1 MEKIIWIDTR
11 QKPKQWDWLKEEFK
25 SLGFKIKDD
34 KPMTYGDYCMPPNL
48 SLLVDTKYDILE
60 IVGNVIQQHE
70 RFVRELE
77 GAYEMGAKLYIL
89 ILDENVKCIE
99 DLNKWE
105 NPRTKLWAIQR
116 ARAIKKGTDYRKQPP
131 TSGKQLAKILTTM
144 QEKYHTEFLFCKK
157 EECLYK
163 IIELLTPNQEKEIR

>member
-1 MEKIIWIDTR
+1 MSKIIWCDTR
-11 QKPKQWDWLKEEFK
+11 QKPKQWDWLKEIFTTK
-25 SLGFKIKDD
+25 GYQIKDD

-48 SLLVDTKYDILE
+48 SVLVDTKYDIME

-70 RFVRELE
+70 RFTRELQ
-77 GAYEMGAKLYIL
+77 GAYDMGAKLYIL
-89 ILDENVKCIE
+89 ILDEKVRCIE

-116 ARAIKKGTDYRKQPP
+116 ARAIKKGGSYRKQPP

-144 QEKYHTEFLFCKK
+144 QEKYHTEFLFCTKA
-157 EECLYK
+157 ECPEK
-163 IIELLTPNQEKEIR
+163 IIELLESGKEE

>member
-1 MEKIIWIDTR
+1 MSKIIWIDTR
-11 QKPKQWDWLKEEFK
+11 QKPKQWDWLKEIFTTK
-25 SLGFKIKDD
+25 GYQIKDD

-48 SLLVDTKYDILE
+48 SVLVDTKYDIME

-70 RFVRELE
+70 RFTRELQ
-77 GAYEMGAKLYIL
+77 GAYDMGAKLYIL
-89 ILDENVKCIE
+89 ILDEKVRCIE

-116 ARAIKKGTDYRKQPP
+116 ARAIKKGGSYRKQPP

-144 QEKYHTEFLFCKK
+144 QEKYHTEFLFCTKT
-157 EECLYK
+157 ECPEK
-163 IIELLTPNQEKEIR
+163 IIELLENGKVE

>member
-1 MEKIIWIDTR
+1 MSKIIWIDTR
-11 QKPKQWDWLKEEFK
+11 QKPKQWDWLKEIFTTK
-25 SLGFKIKDD
+25 GYQIKDD

-48 SLLVDTKYDILE
+48 SVLVDTKYDIME

-70 RFVRELE
+70 RFTRELQ
-77 GAYEMGAKLYIL
+77 GAYDMGAKLYIL
-89 ILDENVKCIE
+89 ILDEKVRCIE

-116 ARAIKKGTDYRKQPP
+116 ARAIKKGGSYRKQPP

-144 QEKYHTEFLFCKK
+144 QEKYHTEFLFCTK
-157 EECLYK
+157 EECPEK
-163 IIELLTPNQEKEIR
+163 IIELLESGKEE

>member
-1 MEKIIWIDTR
+1 MSKIIWIDTR
-11 QKPKQWDWLKEEFK
+11 QKPKQWDWLKEIFTTK
-25 SLGFKIKDD
+25 GYQIKDD

-48 SLLVDTKYDILE
+48 SVLVDTKYDIME

-70 RFVRELE
+70 RFTRELQ
-77 GAYEMGAKLYIL
+77 GAYDMGAKLYIL
-89 ILDENVKCIE
+89 ILDERVKCIE

-116 ARAIKKGTDYRKQPP
+116 ARAIKKGGSYRKQPP

-144 QEKYHTEFLFCKK
+144 QEKYHTEFLFCTKT
-157 EECLYK
+157 ECPEK
-163 IIELLTPNQEKEIR
+163 IIELLENGKVE

>member
-77 GAYEMGAKLYIL
+77 GATTLYTQP
-89 ILDENVKCIE
+89 
-99 DLNKWE
+99 KWRSSG
-105 NPRTKLWAIQR
+105 RTLCVMA
-116 ARAIKKGTDYRKQPP
+116 
-131 TSGKQLAKILTTM
+131 TSTTYNTALRVMSVCVRLTSPSM
-144 QEKYHTEFLFCKK
+144 A
-157 EECLYK
+157 
-163 IIELLTPNQEKEIR
+163 